1 VTTADPGDKEYSTDG
16 SSYVVWA
23 IGRLNHNKEPMFHD
37 IYPKGN
43 VKLELNRKEKENNCF
58 AFTHTH
64 ESFRYWRVISLLY
77 IFPYYNKV
85 FEENLQSMLVSIKKL
100 A

>member
-1 VTTADPGDKEYSTDG
+1 VPIADPGDKEYPTEG

-43 VKLELNRKEKENNCF
+43 VKLELNRKEKESNCF
-58 AFTHTH
+58 AFTHTQ
-64 ESFRYWRVISLLY
+64 ESSRYYRIMLLLHTISH
-77 IFPYYNKV
+77 
-85 FEENLQSMLVSIKKL
+85 
-100 A
+100 